1 MNQIRY
7 NAYQKWST
15 ETKDTSASGEVFT
28 TLGNFPC
35 DEVVIYNPAAGT
47 KLDIISANQYA
58 DDPTKFVTIDAP
70 SGATI
75 PVAGYANEIMVRR
88 SDLSDTP
95 ITVRYIWRKFNR

>member
-15 ETKDTSASGEVFT
+15 ETTDTASHGEVFT
-28 TLGNFPC
+28 PLGNFPC
-35 DEVVIYNPAAGT
+35 DEVVIYNPADGT
-47 KLDIISANQYA
+47 KLDIISANQHA

-70 SGATI
+70 AGATI

-88 SDLSDTP
+88 NDQSNTP
-95 ITVRYIWRKFNR
+95 VTVRYTWRKFNR